1 MNEICEMHIDSLTQT
16 IPMLNYLG
24 LSKTSDLTYILDDK
38 ASPLPLP
45 FYSWMNELKK
55 WNLGRGGS
63 LSLWLFGLFFLRH
76 RATVSWAAGTCQRHA
91 YICIHLF
98 LFTSVPSEER
108 RPCCSKCST
117 LSGRTWETPT
127 KRKKQLPVKARP
139 SFCKVDRLPSE
150 NSAGRD
156 ALTDFVSRRL
166 QPAQCYW
173 LSREN
178 NPEAEPMC

>member
-1 MNEICEMHIDSLTQT
+1 MTRPPRCPCHFIHEWMNSRSEIWEGEGEAVCLCDSL
-16 IPMLNYLG
+16 
-24 LSKTSDLTYILDDK
+24 DC
-38 ASPLPLP
+38 
-45 FYSWMNELKK
+45 
-55 WNLGRGGS
+55 
-63 LSLWLFGLFFLRH
+63 FFLTTPSNSELSCRH
-76 RATVSWAAGTCQRHA
+76 MSEA
-91 YICIHLF
+91 CIHLHSF
-98 LFTSVPSEER
+98 VFVHLCTER
-108 RPCCSKCST
+108 GAEA
-117 LSGRTWETPT
+117 LLQQMFNF
-127 KRKKQLPVKARP
+127 KRQNLRNAHKEKKQLPVKARP

>member
-1 MNEICEMHIDSLTQT
+1 MTRPPRCPCHFIHEWMNSRSEIWEGEGEGEAVCLCDSL
-16 IPMLNYLG
+16 
-24 LSKTSDLTYILDDK
+24 DC
-38 ASPLPLP
+38 
-45 FYSWMNELKK
+45 
-55 WNLGRGGS
+55 
-63 LSLWLFGLFFLRH
+63 FFLQH

-108 RPCCSKCST
+108 RPCCSKRST

-127 KRKKQLPVKARP
+127 KKKKKQLPVKARP

>member
-1 MNEICEMHIDSLTQT
+1 MHIDSLIQT
-16 IPMLNYLG
+16 IPMLNYWG
-24 LSKTSDLTYILDDK
+24 LSKTSYLTYILDDK

-45 FYSWMNELKK
+45 FYSWMNERKK
-55 WNLGRGGS
+55 WNLGRGRGHG
-63 LSLWLFGLFFLRH
+63 LSLWLFGLFFLTTPSNSELSCRH
-76 RATVSWAAGTCQRHA
+76 MSEA
-91 YICIHLF
+91 CIHLHSF
-98 LFTSVPSEER
+98 VFVHLRTER
-108 RPCCSKCST
+108 GAEVLLQQMFNYKPQNLRNAHK
-117 LSGRTWETPT
+117 E
-127 KRKKQLPVKARP
+127 KKKKQLPVKARP